1 MPDTEQRLPPH
12 PELQAYQQRNRRQ
25 LAIYGA
31 GLVLLVVL
39 GFGLVRLAYAR
50 GEINKVDKASAS
62 AATAVPSAP
71 PASTL
76 NLKWRS
82 DDRPAGGTA
91 YEDGIVVTYDQH
103 SVNGREALT
112 GALRWHYSRS
122 DQTLCGV
129 VQQDHTTIAVYNRHG
144 NCDEATGFVTGTGE
158 PKWYRTL
165 TDNGTDAISSAPNV
179 VLLVTDHAVHVIDNA
194 GGLDRWV
201 FSPDIGCTVDRAL
214 GGSRGVL
221 ISFHCG
227 NKSWLALHDLIGD
240 TVKWKVAVN
249 TRQVPI
255 TADAFIAAIDP
266 LTGIITEY
274 NEAKG
279 TAGSQLPAVP
289 STDLAQSVA
298 ALPRS
303 QTTSTLTGTT
313 AAAAAPSG
321 ELVHLGSN
329 LFLLDA
335 TKKVLWTV
343 STSSPGRQ
351 VSDTLIGATDQ
362 SGIVLIKLTDG
373 TIARTVAVPGAAGT
387 EPIPLGRGFLLAGTS
402 TAVVQ

>member
-1 MPDTEQRLPPH
+1 
-12 PELQAYQQRNRRQ
+12 
-25 LAIYGA
+25 
-31 GLVLLVVL
+31 
-39 GFGLVRLAYAR
+39 
-50 GEINKVDKASAS
+50 
-62 AATAVPSAP
+62 
-71 PASTL
+71 
-76 NLKWRS
+76 
-82 DDRPAGGTA
+82 
-91 YEDGIVVTYDQH
+91 
-103 SVNGREALT
+103 
-112 GALRWHYSRS
+112 
-122 DQTLCGV
+122 
-129 VQQDHTTIAVYNRHG
+129 
-144 NCDEATGFVTGTGE
+144 
-158 PKWYRTL
+158 
-165 TDNGTDAISSAPNV
+165 
-179 VLLVTDHAVHVIDNA
+179 
-194 GGLDRWV
+194 
-201 FSPDIGCTVDRAL
+201 
-214 GGSRGVL
+214 
-221 ISFHCG
+221 
-227 NKSWLALHDLIGD
+227 
-240 TVKWKVAVN
+240 VKWKVAVN